1 MKINSLKLGPRLG
14 LGFGVVLVL
23 AAAIAALG
31 WFSLEFTQKEATATS
46 VRVERA
52 ARAERWMFLTQ
63 LNVARALG
71 IAKSG
76 AAPAVEGSFT
86 PLMKATSD
94 EISGIQKELT
104 AEITSD
110 EGKASLA
117 QVEQSRNE
125 YVALR
130 ANALKLIK
138 DKDEGAQTIVNGP
151 LQKAADA
158 YLATLANLR
167 DLQRRRV
174 DAQTQAMKKGA
185 GASQVVLL
193 VMAASCIA
201 LGAALAWLI
210 TRSVTVP
217 LKRAAQA
224 TATIAAGDLSQT
236 IESEGRD
243 EVADVLG
250 GLAKMQVSLRDLVSQ
265 VRASTDSIATASSQ
279 IATGNAD
286 LSSRTEQT
294 ASNLQQTA
302 ASMEEIAGTVTQSV
316 ESARMANGLA
326 TSAAEVA
333 GKGGELVSQV
343 VTTMHGINS
352 SSRKITEIIGVIDG
366 IAFQTNILAL
376 NAAVEAAR
384 AGEQGRGFA
393 VVATEVR
400 SLAQRSATAAKEIKA
415 LIGASVERVD
425 AGSKL
430 VSDAGDTMNNI
441 VSSVNRVSQVLNEIL
456 TSATEQSKGIGEV
469 NAAVA
474 NLDQMTQQNSALV
487 EESAAAAESLRDQA
501 GNLATIVGTFR
512 LV

>member
-1 MKINSLKLGPRLG
+1 MKLNSFKLGPRLG
-14 LGFGVVLVL
+14 FGFGVVLVL

-31 WFSLEFTQKEATATS
+31 WFSLEFTQKETAATS
-46 VRVERA
+46 VLVERA
-52 ARAERWMFLTQ
+52 AKAERWMLLTQ
-63 LNVARALG
+63 LNVARALA

-76 AAPAVEGSFT
+76 AAPAVEGGFT

-117 QVEQSRNE
+117 QVEQSRSD
-125 YVALR
+125 YLALR
-130 ANALKLIK
+130 SNALDLIK
-138 DKDEGAQTIVNGP
+138 AKDKGAEALVNGP

-158 YLATLANLR
+158 YLAKLAKVR
-167 DLQRRRV
+167 DLQRKRA
-174 DAQTQAMKKGA
+174 DAQAQAMSKDA
-185 GASQVVLL
+185 HASQVMLL
-193 VMAASCIA
+193 LMAASCVA
-201 LGAALAWLI
+201 LGAAFAWLI
-210 TRSVTVP
+210 TRSVTAP

-224 TATIAAGDLSQT
+224 AATVAAGDLSQT
-236 IESEGRD
+236 IESDGRD
-243 EVADVLG
+243 EVADVLH

-265 VRASTDSIATASSQ
+265 VRSSTDSIATASSQ

-302 ASMEEIAGTVTQSV
+302 ASMEEFTGTVTQSV

-333 GKGGELVSQV
+333 SKGGELVSQV
-343 VTTMHGINS
+343 VATMQEINA
-352 SSRKITEIIGVIDG
+352 SSRKITDIIGVIDG

-393 VVATEVR
+393 VVASEVR
-400 SLAQRSATAAKEIKA
+400 SLAQRSAEAAKEIKA
-415 LIGASVERVD
+415 LIGTSVERVD
-425 AGSKL
+425 SGSKL
-430 VSDAGDTMNNI
+430 VSDAGDTMKDI
-441 VSSVNRVSQVLNEIL
+441 VSSVNRVSEVINEIL
-456 TSATEQSKGIGEV
+456 TAATEQSKGIAEV
-469 NAAVA
+469 NSAVA